1 VSYIV
6 ARKVEQ
12 AESDA
17 DTDGFEHGFR
27 IEPIDFEAR
36 GLNALDNNLDDEILS
51 FVLDL
56 IKQVDDL
63 AEGEALVIWKEIF

>member
-1 VSYIV
+1 MSYIV

-12 AESDA
+12 EESVDV
-17 DTDGFEHGFR
+17 EHGFAVA
-27 IEPIDFEAR
+27 EVFDFQDR
-36 GLNALDNNLDDEILS
+36 GQNILDNNLDDEILG
-51 FVLDL
+51 FVLGL